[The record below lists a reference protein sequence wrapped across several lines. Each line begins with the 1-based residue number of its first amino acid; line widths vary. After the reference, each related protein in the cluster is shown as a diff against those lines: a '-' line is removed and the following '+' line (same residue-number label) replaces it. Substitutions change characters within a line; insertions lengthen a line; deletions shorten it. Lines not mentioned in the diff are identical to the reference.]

1 MINQK
6 QKRLGAVYTPR
17 RIVDM
22 ILDGAG
28 LANAETL
35 ANARI
40 CDPAC
45 GDGAFLTAAAERAL
59 NLLPKKDALRTL
71 RRLTGCDINPAAVNE
86 CRVQL
91 DALLKKRHPKENV
104 NWRLRVCNAFNR
116 SELQNEWGR
125 FTHVVGNPPYIRIQ
139 RLEEEGRGLI
149 DGQWKTMRGAYDSY
163 LLFFELGLELLR
175 EGGTLAYIAPSSWL
189 RSRAGRNLRAMLAQS
204 HAVTR
209 LIDFQDEQA
218 FEGVSTYTAVA
229 FIQKGGETRRIPV
242 HLGGG
247 TLAYID
253 IDKADLFRPWT
264 ALTPKDKARMETLK
278 QRGPQLG
285 SVADIHVGIQTLADS
300 VFILPIEPNA
310 TAPTGRAACRTQN
323 ETLTLERWIL
333 RPIVKASVM
342 KNGEDPVQR
351 ALIYPYDPEGRLL
364 PETRI
369 AEKAPAAYAW
379 LKRNKER
386 LLNRDKG
393 KTDPERWHAF
403 GRSVSILTAFGG
415 KILTSAMNRRPN
427 FQICANPNAAFYSG
441 YCVKPKAAV
450 DTRRLINVLNSDD
463 MEFYIRRIGQPYQN
477 GWMSYAKSYIQT
489 FPVPWSLIR
498 HER

>member
-1 MINQK
+1 MINRK

-17 RIVDM
+17 RIVNM

-45 GDGAFLTAAAERAL
+45 GDGAFLTAVAERAL

-71 RRLTGCDINPAAVNE
+71 RRLTGCDINPEAVNE

-91 DALLKKRHPKENV
+91 GALLKKRHPKESV
-104 NWRLRVCNAFNR
+104 RWRLRVCSAFDR
-116 SELQNEWGR
+116 PALQSELGK

-175 EGGTLAYIAPSSWL
+175 EGGTLGYIAPSSWL
-189 RSRAGRNLRAMLAQS
+189 RSRAGRNLRALIAHS
-204 HAVTR
+204 HTATR
-209 LIDFQDEQA
+209 LIDFQDEQV
-218 FEGVSTYTAVA
+218 FQGVSTYTAVA
-229 FIQKGGETRRIPV
+229 FIQKGGETRRITV

-253 IDKADLFRPWT
+253 IDETNPAAPWT
-264 ALTPKDKARMETLK
+264 ALTPADKARMETLK

-300 VFILPIEPNA
+300 VFILPIDPNA
-310 TAPTGRAACRTQN
+310 KAPTGRAACRAQN
-323 ETLTLERWIL
+323 ETLTLERWML

-351 ALIYPYDPEGRLL
+351 ARIRLAQT
-364 PETRI
+364 EQ
-369 AEKAPAAYAW
+369 AAAAQPRQRQNRPQT
-379 LKRNKER
+379 LACLRTQR
-386 LLNRDKG
+386 L
-393 KTDPERWHAF
+393 DPER
-403 GRSVSILTAFGG
+403 V
-415 KILTSAMNRRPN
+415 RR
-427 FQICANPNAAFYSG
+427 
-441 YCVKPKAAV
+441 
-450 DTRRLINVLNSDD
+450 
-463 MEFYIRRIGQPYQN
+463 
-477 GWMSYAKSYIQT
+477 
-489 FPVPWSLIR
+489 
-498 HER
+498 